1 MNNEFLKDIVKDL
14 DLQMDDNEI
23 NQLVEK
29 AKKDEQDKKKEEDKD
44 KK

>member
-1 MNNEFLKDIVKDL
+1 MDNEFLKDIVKDL

-29 AKKDEQDKKKEEDKD
+29 AKKDENDKKKEEDK
-44 KK
+44 K